1 MSYSDSS
8 EVSGVSNVRD
18 VSNSGL
24 GSDGALRL
32 QVRAIRMQAERT
44 HAFELAS
51 SDGALLP
58 PVLAGAHVDV
68 QVPGGLMRSYSLAGD
83 PQDRTHWLL
92 GVLRELDGG
101 GGSHAM
107 HERVRVGDMLTL
119 SAPRN
124 AFALTPEASHS
135 VLLGGGI
142 GITPLKAMAHAL
154 AAQGASFELHHC
166 ARSPQHAAFATE
178 LDATVPAGRLHRHF
192 DGGDPAQGLNLAAL
206 LARPAPGTH
215 LYYCGPV
222 GFMQACA
229 DASRHWPAGSV
240 HFEHFKP
247 PASTAPAMPAGSFEV
262 LLAHK
267 GIRVQVQPQQT
278 IVRAMEL
285 AGLRVPTSCLAGLC
299 GSCKTNYLEGDVE
312 HNDFILS
319 DEEHKT
325 CLTLCVSRARS
336 PLLVLDL

>member
-1 MSYSDSS
+1 MSLSNGNDGSDRSDR
-8 EVSGVSNVRD
+8 SG
-18 VSNSGL
+18 
-24 GSDGALRL
+24 GSDGGLGAEGTLRL
-32 QVRAIRMQAERT
+32 QVRAIRLQAERT

-51 SDGALLP
+51 PDGALLP
-58 PVLAGAHVDV
+58 PASAGAHVDV
-68 QVPGGLMRSYSLAGD
+68 HLPGGLLRSYSLAGD

-92 GVLRELDGG
+92 GVLRELDGS
-101 GGSHAM
+101 GGSRAM
-107 HERVRVGDMLTL
+107 HESVRVGDMLTL

-124 AFALTPEASHS
+124 AFALAQGATHS

-166 ARSPQHAAFATE
+166 TRSPQHAAFAAE
-178 LDATVPAGRLHRHF
+178 LDATVPADRLHRHF
-192 DGGDPAQGLNLAAL
+192 DGGDPAQGLDLAAL
-206 LARPAPGTH
+206 LARTAPGTH
-215 LYYCGPV
+215 LYYCGPA

-247 PASTAPAMPAGSFEV
+247 PAATAPAMPAGSFEV

-267 GIRVQVQPQQT
+267 GIRVQVQPEQT

-285 AGLRVPTSCLAGLC
+285 AGLRVPTSCLSGLC

-312 HNDFILS
+312 HNDYILS